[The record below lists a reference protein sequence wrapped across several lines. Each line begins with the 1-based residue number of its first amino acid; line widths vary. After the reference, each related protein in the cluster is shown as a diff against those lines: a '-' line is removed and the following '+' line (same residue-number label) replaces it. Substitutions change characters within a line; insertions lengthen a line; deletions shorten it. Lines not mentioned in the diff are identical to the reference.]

1 LRLSNQGATIER
13 IAAYTG
19 RSRVSIGRDFDR
31 PQEHALE
38 GLADLTAPGN
48 PPRITE
54 GVRAFLKEK
63 LSEERTWNAT
73 ELLEVLKE
81 RFGLQVTAEAIRQHL
96 ISMGYRWKRTRYV
109 PSQPPETP
117 KKSKKQKAS
126 FRG

>member
-96 ISMGYRWKRTRYV
+96 ISMG
-109 PSQPPETP
+109 
-117 KKSKKQKAS
+117 
-126 FRG
+126 